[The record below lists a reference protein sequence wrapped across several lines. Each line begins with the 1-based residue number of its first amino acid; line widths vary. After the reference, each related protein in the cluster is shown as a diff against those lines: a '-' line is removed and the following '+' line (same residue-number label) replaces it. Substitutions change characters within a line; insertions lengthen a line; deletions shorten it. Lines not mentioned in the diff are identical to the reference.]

1 MLLSC
6 HPILSTHSLKQL
18 HRVKKALEVK
28 TPVVFSLVFANNP
41 ILSCFFFSVFL
52 NYTFQLLQLLHKLVI
67 PMGIPIKDGAT
78 EIEI

>member
-41 ILSCFFFSVFL
+41 ILSCVFFQFFLIDLYFSIIA
-52 NYTFQLLQLLHKLVI
+52 VI
-67 PMGIPIKDGAT
+67 AETCNTNGNT
-78 EIEI
+78 N